1 MCGTNDHALLFC
13 SSHEVNSF
21 LQLIRSHTVSP
32 SVNPGVSQVSKFC
45 QLPDFDLIHLEED
58 IVRSYFAGKPLFK
71 PPSQTVQIVFKFK
84 PELNLATDK

>member
-1 MCGTNDHALLFC
+1 MCGTNDHKVLFY

-21 LQLIRSHTVSP
+21 LQIIHSHTVNP
-32 SVNPGVSQVSKFC
+32 STSVSQVSKFC
-45 QLPDFDLIHLEED
+45 QLPNFDLIHLEED